1 MPVQKPYKCYG
12 EGEGLRPFE
21 PYRERGTPPSC
32 IPRVYVLAQRVRQK
46 VWIFFTQSL
55 LYVFGDFHTFGP
67 FPERIMLF
75 QVSGT
80 FYDA

>member
-1 MPVQKPYKCYG
+1 MVRAGAAPLRTLPRAGDTPLMHPPCVCFSA
-12 EGEGLRPFE
+12 EGAPK
-21 PYRERGTPPSC
+21 S
-32 IPRVYVLAQRVRQK
+32 VD
-46 VWIFFTQSL
+46 FFTQSL

-75 QVSGT
+75 KVSGT